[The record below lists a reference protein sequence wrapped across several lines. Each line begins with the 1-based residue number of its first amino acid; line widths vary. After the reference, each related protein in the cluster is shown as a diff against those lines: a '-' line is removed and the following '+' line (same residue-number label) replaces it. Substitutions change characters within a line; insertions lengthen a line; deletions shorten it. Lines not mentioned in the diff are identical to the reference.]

1 MCCAVLCKVAFACAC
16 VRVRA
21 RAYARACARACL
33 HARARAAVVSIPRSK
48 QTAQEATRLG
58 LVAAETSTYLIK
70 ALQKFHNHKCAGIHD
85 PLYVQAARW
94 EWYNVSSTYLC
105 FAPRKRHAPK
115 APSSSYFFKVYAE
128 FSRGPR
134 SDFWCPVSRLLLR
147 TITWILNGK
156 HVKRVAG
163 IRA

>member
-1 MCCAVLCKVAFACAC
+1 MATYWRLRRPSVLCHAVRYHVVICCYVLCCVMQGCVCVCVRARACAC
-16 VRVRA
+16 VRA
-21 RAYARACARACL
+21 RVCARACL
-33 HARARAAVVSIPRSK
+33 HARARVAVVSIPRSK

-115 APSSSYFFKVYAE
+115 APSSS
-128 FSRGPR
+128 
-134 SDFWCPVSRLLLR
+134 
-147 TITWILNGK
+147 
-156 HVKRVAG
+156 
-163 IRA
+163 

>member
-1 MCCAVLCKVAFACAC
+1 MCCVVLCKVAFACAC
-16 VRVRA
+16 VRVLA

-33 HARARAAVVSIPRSK
+33 HARARVAVVSIPRSK

-70 ALQKFHNHKCAGIHD
+70 ALQKFHNHTCAGIHD

-115 APSSSYFFKVYAE
+115 APSSSYFFQGV
-128 FSRGPR
+128 RGIFAR
-134 SDFWCPVSRLLLR
+134 AAVALLVPGFQAALADH
-147 TITWILNGK
+147 
-156 HVKRVAG
+156 HVDS
-163 IRA
+163 